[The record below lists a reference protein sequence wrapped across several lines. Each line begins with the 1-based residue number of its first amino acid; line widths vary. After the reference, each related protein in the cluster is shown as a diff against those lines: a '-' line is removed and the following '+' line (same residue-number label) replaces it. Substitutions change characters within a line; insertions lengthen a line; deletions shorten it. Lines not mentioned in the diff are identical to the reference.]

1 MTRLKIQTPN
11 ETLASGVTSF
21 KLIPDTSLPNCLTD
35 VQCEFENGG
44 HVDWIT
50 SILCPSP
57 HPQNN
62 IMNLAFTG
70 TLGQNTSSTIVHV
83 LFPESQ
89 GFVLSSPILTGFFT
103 FQDSSTSYN
112 VSYYWDVITSSVN
125 YVSLRFQRKDIVVDL
140 NKPLLLSAN
149 INLF

>member
-1 MTRLKIQTPN
+1 MTSLKIQTPN
-11 ETLASGVTSF
+11 ETLAAGGIL
-21 KLIPDTSLPNCLTD
+21 KLIPDSSLPNCLTD
-35 VQCEFENGG
+35 VQCEIENGG
-44 HVDWIT
+44 IVEWIT
-50 SILCPSP
+50 STLCPSP
-57 HPQNN
+57 PPQNN

-70 TLGQNTSSTIVHV
+70 TLGQNASNTIVHV
-83 LFPESQ
+83 FFTGKE

-112 VSYYWDVITSSVN
+112 VSYYWDVVTSSVN
-125 YVSLRFQRKDIVVDL
+125 YVSLRFQKKDIVVDM